1 MLAENV
7 RSQLHYLEKHHGRRY
22 ARAASGIFL
31 LGLLL
36 RRRFDVIR
44 AL

>member
-7 RSQLHYLEKHHGRRY
+7 RSQLRLLEKHRGRRY
-22 ARAASGIFL
+22 AQRARWIFL
-31 LGLLL
+31 VGLLL